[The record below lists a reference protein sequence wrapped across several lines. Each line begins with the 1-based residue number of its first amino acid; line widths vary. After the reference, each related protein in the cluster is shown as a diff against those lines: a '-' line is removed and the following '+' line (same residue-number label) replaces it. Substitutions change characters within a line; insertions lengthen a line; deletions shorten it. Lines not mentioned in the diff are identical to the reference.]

1 MGATLGVLPGIVK
14 ALSCQDCARYV
25 CNAMDIKSSCC
36 QCWSCEL
43 ETSEVAIAEDNS
55 EISVDVE
62 GCFEAH
68 SR

>member
-1 MGATLGVLPGIVK
+1 MGAALGVLPGIVK

-36 QCWSCEL
+36 QCFSCEL
-43 ETSEVAIAEDNS
+43 ETSEVAIADDSS
-55 EISVDVE
+55 EISVEVD